1 MSEVAT
7 EHPNAARMREV
18 TEAVTAGDIAG
29 ALARFADD
37 VVWFVPG
44 GSSLDRVYRGRS
56 GLQRFFATLLERSEG
71 SLIPRAV
78 DVLASDDH
86 VVVFLHITAQR
97 DDAELNV
104 MLAHFAAVGPDG
116 FTRNWF
122 LPDDVA
128 AWNRFFA

>member
-1 MSEVAT
+1 VTT

-18 TEAVTAGDIAG
+18 TEAVSAGDIAG
-29 ALARFADD
+29 ALERFSEDL
-37 VVWFVPG
+37 VWLVPG

-56 GLQRFFATLLERSEG
+56 GLQQFFGSLLERSNG
-71 SLIPRAV
+71 TLIPRAV

-86 VVVFLHITAQR
+86 VVIFLHITAAR
-97 DDAELNV
+97 EDAELNV
-104 MLAHFAAVGPDG
+104 LVAHFAAVAPDG

-128 AWNRFFA
+128 AWNRFFS

>member
-1 MSEVAT
+1 MTSIAT
-7 EHPNAARMREV
+7 DHPNGQRMREV

-29 ALARFADD
+29 ALERFSEEL
-37 VVWFVPG
+37 VWFVPG

-56 GLQRFFATLLERSEG
+56 GLQQFFGTLLERSNGTLVPE
-71 SLIPRAV
+71 AV

-86 VVVFLHITAQR
+86 VVIFLRITAQR
-97 DDAELNV
+97 DGADLNV
-104 MLAHFAAVGPDG
+104 LVAHFAAVGPDG

-128 AWNRFFA
+128 AWNRFFS

>member
-1 MSEVAT
+1 MSDVAT
-7 EHPNAARMREV
+7 GHPNAARMRGV
-18 TEAVTAGDIAG
+18 TEAVAAGDVAR
-29 ALARFADD
+29 ALEPFSDD
-37 VVWFVPG
+37 LVWFVPG
-44 GSSLDRVYRGRS
+44 GSSLDRVYRGRA
-56 GLQRFFATLLERSEG
+56 GLQQFFGSLLERSNG

-104 MLAHFAAVGPDG
+104 MVAHFAAVGPDG